1 MTDVCDVL
9 VVGLGPAGG
18 AAAWAAASRGLRV
31 LAIDRKRQVGVPV
44 QCAEFIPVAIGRYAQ
59 AQGVLKQRV
68 EGMQSVLPSGE
79 AHRSSFAG
87 YVIDR
92 AAFDQSL
99 AAMAEEAGAQIRLR
113 TVLEGLDAANGL
125 ARVRQEDDWSVIRFS
140 LLIAADGPY
149 SRCAERLGLPRQKMV
164 HSRQYTVPLFQ
175 PTEDTRIWLSGE
187 YPGGYA
193 WLFPRGEEANLGIG
207 IDFAHERD
215 ARHPLDK
222 LHEQLVQAGAVG
234 AQIRRRTGGAIPV
247 GGMRERLV
255 HDNVVFTGD
264 AAGLTHP
271 ITGAGIAAAVMSG
284 ERAGEAAA
292 AWRDEGAAA
301 LAAYEQDVYDI
312 YGPTIERALRVRESL
327 EWIWKTP
334 AADSDAQH
342 RRGWIAFEEYFAF

>member
-1 MTDVCDVL
+1 MTSVCDVL

-18 AAAWAAASRGLRV
+18 AAAWAAAARGLRV
-31 LAIDRKRQVGVPV
+31 IAIDRKRQVGVPV
-44 QCAEFIPVAIGRYAQ
+44 QCAEFIPIAIGRFAQ

-68 EGMQSVLPSGE
+68 EGMRSVLPSGE
-79 AHRSSFAG
+79 SHRSAHAG

-92 AAFDQSL
+92 AAFDQGL

-113 TVLEGLDAANGL
+113 SVLEELDPANGL
-125 ARVRQEDDWSVIRFS
+125 ARVRQGDEWSVIRFS

-149 SRCAERLGLPRQKMV
+149 SKCAERLGLPRQKMV
-164 HSRQYTVPLFQ
+164 HSRQYTVPLHEQ
-175 PTEDTRIWLSGE
+175 TADTRIWLSGE

-193 WLFPRGEEANLGIG
+193 WLFPRGELANLGIG
-207 IDFAHERD
+207 IDFAYERD

-222 LHEQLVQAGAVG
+222 LHEQLAEAGTVG
-234 AQIRRRTGGAIPV
+234 REISRRTGGAIPV

-255 HDNVVFTGD
+255 HDNVVFVGD

-292 AWRDEGAAA
+292 AWRSQGAAA
-301 LAAYEQDVYDI
+301 LAEYEQDVRDI
-312 YGPTIERALRVRESL
+312 YAPTIERALHVRQSL

-334 AADSDAQH
+334 AADTDAQQ